1 MNKTQG
7 LKLGLPVVVET
18 IFRVKQMAVEMRK
31 EARSKDLMDMTSRRF
46 LEKDY
51 YELHL
56 DKYVVKRSEGSY
68 DFALS
73 YEWMPSGTI
82 MEHFSAW
89 HNGRTL
95 IPNEAQLLAM
105 LLSIPDHRK
114 AIQSKKGVCHWYTPV
129 GRKQRD
135 KLPEVGFTVL
145 EKKDYPGP
153 EKTEG

>member
-1 MNKTQG
+1 MKNDGMKF
-7 LKLGLPVVVET
+7 GLPVVVET
-18 IFRVKQMAVEMRK
+18 IFRVKQMSYDMRK
-31 EARSKDLMDMTSRRF
+31 EARSKDLMDMTSRQF

-56 DKYVVKRSEGSY
+56 DKYVVRKTEGAYS
-68 DFALS
+68 FALS

-89 HNGRTL
+89 HKGRTL

-105 LLSIPDHRK
+105 LLSVPEHRK

-129 GRKQRD
+129 GRKMRD
-135 KLPEVGFTVL
+135 KMPEVGFQVL
-145 EKKDYPGP
+145 EKQDYPGS